1 MYARTRGLVLREV
14 PYKESDKILTLLTEE
29 QGKITVKARGA
40 RRRRS
45 SLTAATQ
52 QLTYSEFTL
61 FESRGRWTVDE
72 AEPEALFPELREDLD
87 KLALGCYFAQVLEQT
102 GDEDQP
108 TPGLLRLGLN
118 ALYALCRLSRPTRLI
133 KAAFELKALALSGY
147 QPDLTACRTCG
158 GTPEEPWFSLS
169 QGVLCCAAHRQGEG
183 PWMALGGGTLAAMEH
198 VLWGEEKRLFSFSL
212 PPEELDR
219 FGAVCEGFLLRQ
231 LDRRFST
238 LEFWK
243 SLPRADV

>member
-1 MYARTRGLVLREV
+1 MFVRTRGLVLREV

-40 RRRRS
+40 RRKNS
-45 SLTAATQ
+45 PLSAATQ

-61 FESRGRWTVDE
+61 FESRGRWTVNE
-72 AEPEALFPELREDLD
+72 AEAAALFPELREDLD

-118 ALYALCRLSRPTRLI
+118 ALYALGKLPRPAGLI

-147 QPDLTACRTCG
+147 QPDLEACRVCG
-158 GTPEEPWFSLS
+158 GEPRDPWFSLT
-169 QGVLCCAAHRQGEG
+169 QGVVSCGEHRQGEG
-183 PWMALGGGTLAAMEH
+183 PWLALTPGVLHAMEH
-198 VLWGEEKRLFSFSL
+198 VLWGEEKRLFSFAL
-212 PPEELDR
+212 EPEDLAR
-219 FGAVCEGFLLRQ
+219 FGEVCEGFLLRQ

-238 LEFWK
+238 LDFWK
-243 SLPRADV
+243 SLPG